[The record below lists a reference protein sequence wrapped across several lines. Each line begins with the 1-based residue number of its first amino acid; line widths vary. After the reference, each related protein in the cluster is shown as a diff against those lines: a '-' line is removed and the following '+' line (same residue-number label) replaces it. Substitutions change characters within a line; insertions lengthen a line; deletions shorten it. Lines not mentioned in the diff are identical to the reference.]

1 MHTYIHICIYIY
13 THIYVG
19 IHIWFGC
26 VWQWRI
32 YPDNSFFHGKNMINF
47 FLIGMGW
54 RVEISELMPVVETCL
69 VTSVLCEESEFVS
82 WQFTGKES
90 RTRYFV
96 LHLEFGVRLSDSFAS
111 FHLPADDWCLG
122 TRTMRTNRFLDD
134 IWSEYTFFFKRG
146 YIWLHTHI
154 YDYIY

>member
-1 MHTYIHICIYIY
+1 MYIYIYIHMYIY
-13 THIYVG
+13 THTHLCGYPYM
-19 IHIWFGC
+19 IWVC
-26 VWQWRI
+26 LTMEDLPRQ
-32 YPDNSFFHGKNMINF
+32 FFFSREKYDQLF
-47 FLIGMGW
+47 FCSLSSNKTAFRIGMGW

-96 LHLEFGVRLSDSFAS
+96 LHFEFGVRLSDSFAS

-122 TRTMRTNRFLDD
+122 TRTIRTNRFLDD
-134 IWSEYTFFFKRG
+134 I
-146 YIWLHTHI
+146 
-154 YDYIY
+154 

>member
-1 MHTYIHICIYIY
+1 MYIYIY
-13 THIYVG
+13 TYTFMWVSIYDLGVS
-19 IHIWFGC
+19 
-26 VWQWRI
+26 
-32 YPDNSFFHGKNMINF
+32 DNGGFTQTVFFSREKYDQLF
-47 FLIGMGW
+47 FCSPSSNKTAFRIGMGW

-96 LHLEFGVRLSDSFAS
+96 LHFEFGVRLSDSFAS

-134 IWSEYTFFFKRG
+134 I
-146 YIWLHTHI
+146 
-154 YDYIY
+154 